1 MRTVHPAHAGRKNGW
16 DLASRS
22 AVLLP
27 FGLVLLSLFCLALG
41 PFYFLERATELRRQ
55 LSDVIDPA
63 ETNVTELQLALA
75 LEEASAR
82 GYLLTHEPH
91 YSETYRRARADRE
104 RALGELLPLSKQ
116 IDSTVATGAERLRQ
130 RLSRPM
136 RQDSLF
142 LGLLPV
148 EAARRSFAIEE
159 QRFQEVI
166 AAAVSLDRII
176 DEMAIERREEALVTS
191 RTGSTLALLAALFA
205 LLAALLVARL
215 GMEYHRLSSRLDEQ
229 LRKQVELREELRESE
244 SRLRQILESI
254 NDAFLSVDREWRFT
268 YINPRAQEW
277 LRAMARHA
285 PPEMLGHTLWEMIP
299 ELKGTDFAAMHERAM
314 QERIPLTTE
323 AYFAPWHRW
332 FEVRDY
338 PWENGLSIY
347 FQDVTERKEEEAE
360 RAALLA
366 ETQSRR
372 RELERVMESR
382 ARLIR
387 GFTHDLKNPLGAAD
401 GFAQLLEEGVLG
413 ELEPRQKEGVE
424 KIRSSLESSLRLIG
438 DLLELAR
445 AESGQLE
452 LRCEPTDLAALAR
465 EAAETHRAQA
475 AAAGLALEVDTPA
488 SPLWADTDPVR
499 VLQVLGNLVGNA
511 VKYTEAGRVRVTAE
525 TRDAGPGE
533 GRWIAIS
540 VRDTGPGIPPEMH
553 EQVFA
558 EFERLGAGRAQ
569 GAGIGLAISRRV
581 ARLLGGD
588 ITLESELGVGSTFT
602 FWLPVT
608 ARPEPTA

>member
-1 MRTVHPAHAGRKNGW
+1 MRTVHPAETGIQDERH
-16 DLASRS
+16 LAPRWR
-22 AVLLP
+22 VLLP
-27 FGLVLLSLFCLALG
+27 FGLVLLSLLCLALG

-55 LSDVIDPA
+55 LSDIIDPA
-63 ETNVTELQLALA
+63 ETNVAELQLALA

-82 GYLLTHEPH
+82 GYLLSRHPLFVE
-91 YSETYRRARADRE
+91 SYRQARTERE
-104 RALGELLPLSKQ
+104 RALRELLPRSRQ
-116 IDSTVATGAERLRQ
+116 IDATVAAEAERLRQ
-130 RLSRPM
+130 RLSMPM

-148 EAARRSFAIEE
+148 EAARRSFAIEQ
-159 QRFQEVI
+159 QRFQEAI
-166 AAAVSLDRII
+166 AAALRLDRAI
-176 DEMAIERREEALVTS
+176 DAVARERRAAATTTS
-191 RTGSTLALLAALFA
+191 RTGSALSLLAALVALLAAM
-205 LLAALLVARL
+205 LVARL
-215 GMEYHRLSSRLDEQ
+215 GQQYHRLALRLDDQ
-229 LRKQVELREELRESE
+229 LREQVALREELRESE
-244 SRLRQILESI
+244 NRLRQILESI
-254 NDAFLSVDREWRFT
+254 NDAFFSVDREWRFT
-268 YINPRAQEW
+268 YINPRAQKW

-285 PPEMLGHTLWEMIP
+285 PPELLGHTLWEVIP
-299 ELKGTDFAAMHERAM
+299 ELEGTDFAAMHQRAM
-314 QERIPLTTE
+314 EERIPLTTE

-338 PWENGLSIY
+338 PWENGLSVY
-347 FQDVTERKEEEAE
+347 FQDVTDRKEEEAE

-413 ELEPRQKEGVE
+413 ELAPRQKEGVG
-424 KIRSSLESSLRLIG
+424 KIRSSLEGSLRLIG
-438 DLLELAR
+438 DLLELAH

-452 LRCEPTDLAALAR
+452 LRCEPTDLAALTR
-465 EAAETHRAQA
+465 EVGESHHAQA
-475 AAAGLALEVDTPA
+475 AAAGLEMEIDTPA
-488 SPLWADTDPVR
+488 SPLWARTDPVR
-499 VLQVLGNLVGNA
+499 VRQVLGNLVGNA
-511 VKYTEAGRVRVTAE
+511 VKYTEAGRVRVAAE
-525 TRDAGPGE
+525 AREVGPAE

-540 VRDTGPGIPPEMH
+540 VSDTGPGIPPEMH

-558 EFERLGAGRAQ
+558 EFERLGVNRAQ

-588 ITLESELGVGSTFT
+588 ISLESELGVGSTFT

-608 ARPEPTA
+608 AEAAPAA